1 MSNFERGLDDAFV
14 VALNEEYEK
23 SGWWQQVTLLV

>member
-14 VALNEEYEK
+14 AALNEEYK
-23 SGWWQQVTLLV
+23 KRRMVATVCK